1 MEERICAIC
10 HTPFLTSHWTKKTCS
25 EGCSIKLKYLKK
37 QEANK
42 VANEQYRTIKTKII
56 ENKVAAAENKPVKTL
71 SDWSREAAECNMDY
85 GQYRAQIEVF
95 GKTYEELKATAAS
108 RSTTVHAHASKGSH
122 KVGDSGYG
130 YKLA

>member
-1 MEERICAIC
+1 MYKECEQC
-10 HTPFLTSHWTKKTCS
+10 HKKFITLVKQRKYCS
-25 EGCSIKLKYLKK
+25 DKCSRAAQRARDRELVK
-37 QEANK
+37 QSWLELA
-42 VANEQYRTIKTKII
+42 
-56 ENKVAAAENKPVKTL
+56 VAAAENKPVKTL
-71 SDWSREAAECNMDY
+71 SDWSREARECNLDY